1 MIQTKKSL
9 NRFLLMSAVFISSL
23 LSGCE
28 NSVAQDDSPLQI
40 SFKNSSSSSLQNLLV
55 GDIVIGDLAPE
66 NISKRYGFT
75 SFTFD
80 TGMPDEDASA
90 FIGGKLYTNHHR
102 GYWPMVFSANVIDL
116 WMPTHFGK
124 NDDGCVIY
132 QGHAIRV
139 CSRLQLLH

>member
-102 GYWPMVFSANVIDL
+102 GYWCGTEKITISEGIYLIEIEVIDTVL
-116 WMPTHFGK
+116 FLSCQNAPTIF
-124 NDDGCVIY
+124 D
-132 QGHAIRV
+132 R
-139 CSRLQLLH
+139 